1 MRTYPIDHIG
11 AAVPSIEAAIPLF
24 EALMGTP
31 ASEVFDVPALQLR
44 ICFIGSFELLEPM
57 SPDSSFGKLV
67 AERATH
73 VHHVA
78 YRVPEIEPAMRAFV
92 DDGFDLLDPEPRVGM
107 TGRRIAFL
115 HPSSTAGLLI
125 ELVEER

>member
-24 EALMGTP
+24 EALMGAQ

-44 ICFIGSFELLEPM
+44 ICFIGSFELLEPI
-57 SPDSSFGKLV
+57 SPDTMLGTLV
-67 AERATH
+67 AERAAH
-73 VHHVA
+73 LHHIA
-78 YRVPEIEPAMRAFV
+78 YRVPEIEPAMQAFV
-92 DDGFDLLDPEPRVGM
+92 DDGFDLLDREPRVGM

-115 HPSSTAGLLI
+115 HPGSTAGLLI